1 MSDLLQQGIA
11 ALKAGDKAQARR
23 LFGRAI
29 RENRQDAQAWL
40 RLSDA
45 VENDRERLIC
55 LHKVLAIDPGNKA
68 ARRAIDKL
76 QPKASHR
83 PAPKSPPAKARPKPQ
98 REPEL
103 AQRPES
109 MLRPMLKHSHLF
121 STLTDRVQSDG
132 SQDAHGSPDSSP
144 RPASTQPQTAY
155 SAPGTSPAQQ
165 TPQFSPLPLTDLDH
179 SKSLDKLS
187 PEVQQALKGYV
198 QLIAQ
203 ELRNGKKRQVIV
215 EQLTGRGFPRQAIEE
230 LVKEVAQV
238 VNRVQIKNYRKRM
251 GRGLLITI
259 AGVLGVCITTYF
271 VDGGFGGISCI
282 VYLVVL
288 GGLVDFIGGLIG
300 WLAHRV

>member
-1 MSDLLQQGIA
+1 MSDLLQQGAA
-11 ALKAGDKAQARR
+11 ALKAGDKAGARR

-29 RENRQDAQAWL
+29 RENRQDARAWL

-45 VENDRERLIC
+45 VENNRERLIC
-55 LHKVLAIDPGNKA
+55 LHKVLAIDPGNKT

-76 QPKASHR
+76 HPKAPRR
-83 PAPKSPPAKARPKPQ
+83 PAPKSPPAKALRKPQ
-98 REPEL
+98 REPK
-103 AQRPES
+103 PEH
-109 MLRPMLKHSHLF
+109 MLRPELKHSHLF
-121 STLTDRVQSDG
+121 ATLTDRVQSDG
-132 SQDAHGSPDSSP
+132 LQDIHDRPDSSP
-144 RPASTQPQTAY
+144 RPASTQPKTTH
-155 SAPGTSPAQQ
+155 STPGTSPARH
-165 TPQFSPLPLTDLDH
+165 TPQFSPIPLTDLDH

-187 PEVQQALKGYV
+187 PEVQRALKGYV

-238 VNRVQIKNYRKRM
+238 VNRVQIRNYRKRM

-259 AGVLGVCITTYF
+259 AGVLGACITTYF
-271 VDGGFGGISCI
+271 IDGGFGGISCI

-288 GGLVDFIGGLIG
+288 GGLVDFVGGLIG